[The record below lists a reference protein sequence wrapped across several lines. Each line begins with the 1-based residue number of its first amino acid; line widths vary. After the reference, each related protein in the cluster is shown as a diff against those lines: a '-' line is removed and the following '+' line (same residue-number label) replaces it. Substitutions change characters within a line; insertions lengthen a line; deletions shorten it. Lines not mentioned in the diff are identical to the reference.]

1 MLQFFFLSVVYPNP
15 FQSLPKFPF
24 PVPKYDLPFVHQ
36 TSSWKK
42 KLQVPNFVGDSYHYL
57 RVLSSL
63 LFTIPLIFHSPFI
76 RYFLPSVRWMTILT
90 YARWINV
97 LFTCHMGS
105 SRVIHLSSG
114 SSSAVGWL
122 LLFTL
127 CRSLQIG
134 CKPWGRWCT
143 SLG

>member
-1 MLQFFFLSVVYPNP
+1 MLQIFFVCCISKSFSESSQIP
-15 FQSLPKFPF
+15 FSCSQVWLAYCSPDFQL
-24 PVPKYDLPFVHQ
+24 
-36 TSSWKK
+36 KK

-63 LFTIPLIFHSPFI
+63 LFTIPLIFHAPFI
-76 RYFLPSVRWMTILT
+76 RHFLPSVRWMTILT

>member
-1 MLQFFFLSVVYPNP
+1 MLQYFFVYCISKSFSEPSQIPLSYSQVWLAYCWPD
-15 FQSLPKFPF
+15 FQL
-24 PVPKYDLPFVHQ
+24 
-36 TSSWKK
+36 KK

-63 LFTIPLIFHSPFI
+63 LFTIPLIFHAAFI
-76 RYFLPSVRWMTILT
+76 RYFLPFIRSMTILT

-127 CRSLQIG
+127 CRSLQIV
-134 CKPWGRWCT
+134 CKPWGPWCT